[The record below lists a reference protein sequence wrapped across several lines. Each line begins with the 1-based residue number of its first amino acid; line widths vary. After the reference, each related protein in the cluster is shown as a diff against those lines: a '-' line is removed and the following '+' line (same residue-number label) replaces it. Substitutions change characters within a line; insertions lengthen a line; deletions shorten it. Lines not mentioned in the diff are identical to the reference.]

1 MAEYVETSKS
11 RANGDVSDPGSPFVV
26 VYKCTV
32 SVLTAK
38 ATTFCNDALFLLT
51 FQLNVCIKE
60 IVLGDLRPL
69 FVYHTITRA

>member
-1 MAEYVETSKS
+1 MPISWTLATRV
-11 RANGDVSDPGSPFVV
+11 RVF

-38 ATTFCNDALFLLT
+38 ATTFCNDAHFLHT

-69 FVYHTITRA
+69 FVNHTITRYSTS